1 MLAIVM
7 MRKNPLQFQPENTA
21 TKGHRAMAA
30 PDQPVKMANK
40 VSVSG
45 CHASV
50 SMTKYD
56 QMDHAKIVWPE
67 AVPDMNISENTG

>member
-1 MLAIVM
+1 
-7 MRKNPLQFQPENTA
+7 
-21 TKGHRAMAA
+21 MAA

-45 CHASV
+45 CHASA

-56 QMDHAKIVWPE
+56 QKDHAKIVWPE